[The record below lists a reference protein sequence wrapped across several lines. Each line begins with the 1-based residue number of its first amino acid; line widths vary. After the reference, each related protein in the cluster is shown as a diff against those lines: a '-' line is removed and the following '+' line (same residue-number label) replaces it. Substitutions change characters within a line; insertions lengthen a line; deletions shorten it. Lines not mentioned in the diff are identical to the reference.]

1 MSEQLESLL
10 SFRIGQE
17 HFAFDT
23 FKVRNILEMS
33 HITKVPKTKSFILGI
48 VNLHGNIIPVVD
60 FRMMLGVSTDGD
72 TSDTSIVVTSVDGNN
87 DSYIGY
93 VVDQVDEVFGCQ
105 GMEIKENVAVD
116 DNNELSNAFLGNV
129 FVKEQFV
136 HIIDLVELSQLVEL

>member
-1 MSEQLESLL
+1 MSEQLESLI

-23 FKVRNILEMS
+23 FKVRSILEMS
-33 HITKVPKTKSFILGI
+33 HITKVPNTKSYLLGI

-60 FRMMLGVSTDGD
+60 FRMMLGVEVVDD

-93 VVDQVDEVFGCQ
+93 VVDQVDEVFGCK
-105 GMEIKENVAVD
+105 GIEMKENVAVD
-116 DNNELSNAFLGNV
+116 TDNAIFSTL
-129 FVKEQFV
+129 
-136 HIIDLVELSQLVEL
+136 I

>member
-93 VVDQVDEVFGCQ
+93 VVDKVDEVFGCQ